1 MLRQT
6 RFRYIQFTP
15 TTVYRNEG
23 TGGDYVDGVWQDSAT
38 TEVILNLKV
47 QPAKEADMK
56 MLPESERSSGMV
68 KVFCQEGP
76 LRAIQQGVS
85 GHKAD
90 QFIWQGYRYEVVMS
104 NFWDTTRINHYE
116 SIAKRLEV
124 TPN

>member
-1 MLRQT
+1 MLRQS

-15 TTVYRNEG
+15 TTIYRKEN
-23 TGGDYVDGVWQDSAT
+23 TGGSYVDGVWQDSAT

-47 QPAKEADMK
+47 QPVKEADMR

-76 LRAIQQGVS
+76 LRALQQGS
-85 GHKAD
+85 WLAD
-90 QFIWQGYRYEVVMS
+90 EFVWQGFRYQVVMS